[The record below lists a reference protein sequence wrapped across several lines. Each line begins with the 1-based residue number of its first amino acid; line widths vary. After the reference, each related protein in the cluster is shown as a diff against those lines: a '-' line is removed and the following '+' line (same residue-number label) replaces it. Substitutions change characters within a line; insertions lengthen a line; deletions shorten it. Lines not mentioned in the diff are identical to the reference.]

1 MKDNSNQIQTS
12 DKGGSQMP
20 LNIKAL
26 IQRAK
31 ISIPDIAKIAIE
43 AKDMLARV
51 RGHMLAPDRKKKA
64 PTFTI
69 GQVAALCG
77 IDKPKLQYR
86 IKKLG
91 LHAEGTDGRAR
102 SFSLAEVQELA
113 RIVREDYVRPDGA
126 RGVVI
131 GVGNFKGGVT
141 KTTTTMCLAQGLSL
155 KGHKVLC
162 IDMDPQGSLTALFG
176 MLSDAE
182 IQDEMTVGRILVDNS
197 EGELLDGAVQK
208 TYWQG
213 IDLIAANTN
222 LYAAEFSLPARQ
234 MTDSSFQFWNVL
246 NEGLVSLREKYDVIL
261 IDTPPALSYLTI
273 NAFMASDGLIVPLP
287 PNNLDFASSVQFW
300 NLFGD
305 LSSTL
310 MESAGLTKKF
320 DFLNILLSR
329 VDAADVSSSVVREWI
344 QATYGDKVLPVEV
357 PKTTVTVSASTEFG
371 TVYDITRYE
380 GSMKTYRR
388 AREAYDRVVD
398 LIEQSIVV
406 SWHQQIAETE

>member
-1 MKDNSNQIQTS
+1 MK
-12 DKGGSQMP
+12 
-20 LNIKAL
+20 LNMKAL

-31 ISIPDIAKIAIE
+31 ISIPDIAQIAIDARE
-43 AKDMLARV
+43 MLSRV
-51 RGHMLAPDRKKKA
+51 RGHMLAPDRRKKA
-64 PTFTI
+64 PVFTI

-86 IKKLG
+86 IKKMG
-91 LHAEGTDGRAR
+91 WVQGEGNEGKAR
-102 SFSLAEVQELA
+102 SFSLAEVRELA
-113 RIVREDYVRPDGA
+113 RIFRGDFVRPEAA
-126 RGVVI
+126 RGIVI
-131 GVGNFKGGVT
+131 GVGNFKGGVS

-155 KGHKVLC
+155 RGHKVLC

-182 IQDEMTVGRILVDNS
+182 IEDEMTVGRILID
-197 EGELLDGAVQK
+197 GENTESLDDAVQQ
-208 TYWQG
+208 TYWEG
-213 IDLIAANTN
+213 VDLIAANTN

-234 MTDSSFQFWNVL
+234 MSDSSFQFWNVL
-246 NEGLVSLREKYDVIL
+246 NEGLMSLREKYDVIL

-305 LSSTL
+305 LSSSL
-310 MESAGLTKKF
+310 MESAGLTKTF

-329 VDAADVSSSVVREWI
+329 VDASDVSSSVVREWI
-344 QATYGDKVLPVEV
+344 QATYGDKVFPVEV
-357 PKTTVTVSASTEFG
+357 PKTTVTVAASTEFG

-398 LIEQSIVV
+398 LVEQSVVV

>member
-1 MKDNSNQIQTS
+1 MATKT
-12 DKGGSQMP
+12 
-20 LNIKAL
+20 KAL
-26 IQRAK
+26 VRRAK
-31 ISIPDIAKIAIE
+31 ISIPDVAQIAID
-43 AKDMLARV
+43 AKDMLTRV
-51 RGHMLAPDRKKKA
+51 RGHMLAPDKRKKSPA
-64 PTFTI
+64 FTI

-77 IDKPKLQYR
+77 IDKPKLEYKL
-86 IKKLG
+86 KKSNLSPDDSSG
-91 LHAEGTDGRAR
+91 KVR
-102 SFSLAEVQELA
+102 SFPMDLT
-113 RIVREDYVRPDGA
+113 REIIRSCRPSFLRPDGA

-131 GVGNFKGGVT
+131 GVGNFKGGVS

-176 MLSDAE
+176 LLSDAE
-182 IQDEMTVGRILVDNS
+182 VEDDMTVGRILIDNDNDTD
-197 EGELLDGAVQK
+197 LAPTVQK
-208 TYWQG
+208 TYWDG

-234 MTDSSFQFWNVL
+234 MTDSSFRFWDVL
-246 NEGLVSLREKYDVIL
+246 NQGLMGLREEYDVIL

-305 LSSTL
+305 LASSL
-310 MESAGLTKKF
+310 MENAGLNKKF
-320 DFLNILLSR
+320 DFLHILLSR
-329 VDAADVSSSVVREWI
+329 VDASDVSSSMVREWI
-344 QATYGDKVLPVEV
+344 QATYADKVLPVEV
-357 PKTTVTVSASTEFG
+357 PKTTVTVAASVEFG
-371 TVYDITRYE
+371 TVYDITKYE

-398 LIEQSIVV
+398 LVEQAVNI
-406 SWHQQIAETE
+406 SWDQQIAETE

>member
-1 MKDNSNQIQTS
+1 MA
-12 DKGGSQMP
+12 

-31 ISIPDIAKIAIE
+31 ISIPDIARIAIDARE
-43 AKDMLARV
+43 MLSRV
-51 RGHMLAPDRKKKA
+51 RGHMLAPDRRKKA
-64 PTFTI
+64 PVFTI

-86 IKKLG
+86 IRKLG
-91 LHAEGTDGRAR
+91 WVQSEGSEGKTRA
-102 SFSLAEVQELA
+102 FSLGEVRQLA
-113 RIVREDYVRPDGA
+113 RLVREDFVRPEAA

-131 GVGNFKGGVT
+131 GVGNFKGGVS

-155 KGHKVLC
+155 RGHKVLC

-176 MLSDAE
+176 MSSDAE
-182 IQDEMTVGRILVDNS
+182 IDDEMTVGRILIDNDS
-197 EGELLDGAVQK
+197 TELLDAAVQQ
-208 TYWQG
+208 TYWDG

-246 NEGLVSLREKYDVIL
+246 NEGLMSLREKYDVIL

-305 LSSTL
+305 LSSSL
-310 MESAGLTKKF
+310 MESAGLTKTF

-329 VDAADVSSSVVREWI
+329 VDASDVSSSVVREWI
-344 QATYGDKVLPVEV
+344 QATYGDKVFPVEV
-357 PKTTVTVSASTEFG
+357 PKTTVTVAASTEFG

-398 LIEQSIVV
+398 LVEQSVVV

>member
-1 MKDNSNQIQTS
+1 
-12 DKGGSQMP
+12 
-20 LNIKAL
+20 
-26 IQRAK
+26 
-31 ISIPDIAKIAIE
+31 
-43 AKDMLARV
+43 
-51 RGHMLAPDRKKKA
+51 
-64 PTFTI
+64 
-69 GQVAALCG
+69 
-77 IDKPKLQYR
+77 
-86 IKKLG
+86 
-91 LHAEGTDGRAR
+91 
-102 SFSLAEVQELA
+102 
-113 RIVREDYVRPDGA
+113 
-126 RGVVI
+126 
-131 GVGNFKGGVT
+131 
-141 KTTTTMCLAQGLSL
+141 
-155 KGHKVLC
+155 
-162 IDMDPQGSLTALFG
+162 
-176 MLSDAE
+176 
-182 IQDEMTVGRILVDNS
+182 MTVGRILIDDSNDS
-197 EGELLDGAVQK
+197 LLDEAVQK
-208 TYWQG
+208 TYWEG

-222 LYAAEFSLPARQ
+222 LYSAEFSLPARQ
-234 MTDSSFQFWNVL
+234 MRSSSFQFWNVL

-344 QATYGDKVLPVEV
+344 QATYGDKVYPVEI

-380 GSMKTYRR
+380 GNMKTYRR

-398 LIEQSIVV
+398 LVEQSVVV
-406 SWHQQIAETE
+406 SWHQQIAETD

>member
-1 MKDNSNQIQTS
+1 MT
-12 DKGGSQMP
+12 

-31 ISIPDIAKIAIE
+31 ISIPDIAQIAID
-43 AKDMLARV
+43 ARDMLARV
-51 RGHMLAPDRKKKA
+51 RGHMLAPDRRKKA

-69 GQVAALCG
+69 GQVAELCG

-91 LHAEGTDGRAR
+91 LHADKNEGKVR
-102 SFSLAEVQELA
+102 SFSLGE
-113 RIVREDYVRPDGA
+113 VRELVRIIREDFVRPDAA

-131 GVGNFKGGVT
+131 GVGNFKGGVS

-155 KGHKVLC
+155 RGHKVLC

-182 IQDEMTVGRILVDNS
+182 IEDEMTVGRILIDGTGADS
-197 EGELLDGAVQK
+197 LDLAVQE
-208 TYWQG
+208 TYWEG

-246 NEGLVSLREKYDVIL
+246 NEGLVSLRDKYDVIL

-305 LSSTL
+305 LSSSL

-329 VDAADVSSSVVREWI
+329 VDASDASSNVVREWI
-344 QATYGDKVLPVEV
+344 QATYGDKVFPVEV

-371 TVYDITRYE
+371 TVYDITKYE
-380 GSMKTYRR
+380 GSLKTYRR

-398 LIEQSIVV
+398 LVEQSVVV
-406 SWHQQIAETE
+406 SWHQQIAAETE